1 MFGLGSFETNVLIGA
16 CITMIVLLALI
27 GYLLS
32 KSNKSNKEWPPSIG
46 VCPDYW
52 EDETGTGKKCKN
64 VHKLGR
70 CGDMS
75 GPGGDGSDGYDLTW
89 YAEKKNRCYT
99 SKALKDICHLSWDG
113 ITNDDN
119 ACATGPSDDNANKS
133 SSMPRFLI
141 VIVLVIVIISVVYLM
156 MSGGKKGGP
165 TSTSASTYTSA

>member
-64 VHKLGR
+64 VHKLGS
-70 CGDMS
+70 CGD
-75 GPGGDGSDGYDLTW
+75 PNNTDGYDLTRW
-89 YAEKKNRCYT
+89 AEKKNRCEA
-99 SKALKDICHLSWDG
+99 SKVFKDTCNLSWDG

-141 VIVLVIVIISVVYLM
+141 VIVVVIVIISVVYLM

-165 TSTSASTYTSA
+165 RSTSASTYTSA